1 MANNISLSEILHT
14 RPAVVPTI
22 YGYILPD
29 LSDHDGYI
37 KIGYTDRDVET
48 RIREQLHAAAINFKI
63 LFKES
68 AMRPDGT
75 CFTDKDVH
83 RLLKRKGFLQLN
95 AGADRN
101 EWFKCTLSDALTAV
115 EELRTETR
123 FEGNRTWNFTMRREQ
138 KAAVDMTKAYFLQ
151 AKADDP
157 SRPPKFLWNAKMRFG
172 KTFATYEL
180 CKAMNFKKI
189 LVLTFKPAVES
200 AWQEDLTRHV
210 DFKGWQF
217 VSNKEARFD
226 AKKLDE
232 QYEACDKTKPVVVF
246 GSFQDL
252 LGTNDALFV
261 IFLP

>member
-138 KAAVDMTKAYFLQ
+138 K
-151 AKADDP
+151 
-157 SRPPKFLWNAKMRFG
+157 PPW
-172 KTFATYEL
+172 T
-180 CKAMNFKKI
+180 
-189 LVLTFKPAVES
+189 
-200 AWQEDLTRHV
+200 
-210 DFKGWQF
+210 
-217 VSNKEARFD
+217 
-226 AKKLDE
+226 
-232 QYEACDKTKPVVVF
+232 
-246 GSFQDL
+246 
-252 LGTNDALFV
+252 
-261 IFLP
+261 